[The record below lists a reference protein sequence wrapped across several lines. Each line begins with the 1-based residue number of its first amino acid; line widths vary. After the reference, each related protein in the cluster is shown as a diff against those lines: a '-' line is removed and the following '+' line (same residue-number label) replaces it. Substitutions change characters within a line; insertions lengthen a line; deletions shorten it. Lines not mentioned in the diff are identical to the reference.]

1 MYKYGVYFLYF
12 FPVLSWVHTSDR
24 CLKRKQEIKR
34 RENVPTIKSSIQN
47 FKPKQKASPI
57 RMQII
62 NLGKISKFLIAE
74 TRKRYIFVTN
84 VKTFQS

>member
-1 MYKYGVYFLYF
+1 MYKYGVYFLYVL
-12 FPVLSWVHTSDR
+12 PVLSWVHTSDR

-47 FKPKQKASPI
+47 FKPKQKVSP
-57 RMQII
+57 I
-62 NLGKISKFLIAE
+62 NLGTISNFLIVE